1 LFDELE
7 RRFSDNFA
15 RTAENVLVPNVDVKE
30 TPEQYEVDVDLPGMK
45 ENEVEIDLSNSVLT
59 ISAHKET
66 NKEGDE
72 KSDKKWLV
80 RERNVR
86 SYTRRF
92 TLPNDTDP
100 AKIAARFEDGVLSV
114 SIPRKE
120 EAKSRKIPITAGAS
134 LLQSA

>member
-1 LFDELE
+1 M
-7 RRFSDNFA
+7 
-15 RTAENVLVPNVDVKE
+15 LVPSIDVKE
-30 TPEQYEVDVDLPGMK
+30 SPDQYEVDVDLPGMK
-45 ENEVEIDLSNSVLT
+45 ENEVEIDLSNQVLT

-66 NKEGDE
+66 NGESDE

-92 TLPNDTDP
+92 TLPSDTDP
-100 AKIAARFEDGVLSV
+100 AKIAARFENGVLSV

-120 EAKSRKIPITAGAS
+120 EAKSRKIPITARAS
-134 LLQSA
+134 LAQSA

>member
-1 LFDELE
+1 
-7 RRFSDNFA
+7 
-15 RTAENVLVPNVDVKE
+15 VLVPSVDVKE

-45 ENEVEIDLSNSVLT
+45 ENEVEIDLSNQVLT

-66 NKEGDE
+66 DKESGE

-92 TLPNDTDP
+92 TLPSDTDP

-120 EAKSRKIPITAGAS
+120 EAKSRKIPIMARES
-134 LLQSA
+134 LQQSA